1 MTECS
6 VEDGSQ
12 HSRTLYP
19 LRRGMCQRHYLQYKK
34 SIEWRSRY
42 PLRGKSP
49 TKKDILSHV
58 GWNVV
63 QRDTPFA
70 DGPCWEWRG
79 NRECGGYGRFSM
91 NGKKVKTHR
100 AAYETWVGPIPE
112 GMVVRHMCDN
122 PPCINPEHLKLGTPK
137 DNARDRE
144 EHGRDKNGNQRFS
157 DEDILEI
164 ARLGLEGVSTKEI
177 ADRFSCS
184 LSHVQRVISGSVR
197 KDLPRR
203 TKSRTRLGWDN
214 VRYIRSPEGMSEQN
228 VVLAHR
234 FGVDPSVISAVKH
247 NRKWIE

>member
-6 VEDGSQ
+6 VEDGTQ

-34 SIEWRSRY
+34 SVEWRSRY

-100 AAYETWVGPIPE
+100 AAYETWVGPIHE

-122 PPCINPEHLKLGTPK
+122 PPCINPEHLELGTQK
-137 DNARDRE
+137 DNMRDRDE
-144 EHGRDKNGNQRFS
+144 RGRHTPVRGEKHGCAK
-157 DEDILEI
+157 L
-164 ARLGLEGVSTKEI
+164 T
-177 ADRFSCS
+177 
-184 LSHVQRVISGSVR
+184 
-197 KDLPRR
+197 
-203 TKSRTRLGWDN
+203 WDN
-214 VRYIRSPEGMSEQN
+214 VNEIRSLWSTGNYTRKQ
-228 VVLAHR
+228 LAED
-234 FGVDPSVISAVKH
+234 FGVALTTIDKVVRNKTWKA
-247 NRKWIE
+247 